1 MTPAELVASAFRC
14 FKPPLRLSLPD
25 WIEKNIRLAAGSAA
39 LPGPMRLYPYQR
51 DLAAAIGDPELERV
65 TVVKGVRIGW
75 TALLTGAL
83 GHFVKNDPSP
93 IIALLPTESDCR
105 DYTTADLEPT
115 FEASPALRGMLSDDQ
130 KEGERNTML
139 SRRFSGGSL
148 RIIAAGAPRNLRAK
162 TARIL
167 VADEADAMAIT
178 PEGDPLVLAERRTL
192 SFPNRKIIIG
202 STPVFEDTS
211 AVLRRYAESDQR
223 IFEVPCP
230 NCGAMT
236 EILWQHIV
244 WEDDK
249 PETACFKCPH
259 CEALISERSKN
270 LMVMHGEWRA
280 TKPEIKNHAGFRVN
294 CLVSPLANARWGLL
308 AGEFLKAQGDPTK
321 LQVFRN
327 TILAE
332 GWREPGE
339 ELDEDDLFSRREA
352 FGLDAM
358 PEEVLLITCGV
369 DVQADRLETTI
380 LGHAKDGEM
389 FVLEHHVIWGAP
401 TDDETWA
408 EVDQLLATQWRHP
421 FGNSIGIDAC
431 AIDSGGHWTESVY
444 NFCFPR
450 LRRRVLAIKGMAGPR
465 PILQASNSGKVKRGR
480 IFIVGVDTIKA
491 ALFSRLKRNHGIRFS
506 QTLEKPWFDQLCSER
521 LVVRYVKGA
530 PQRRFE
536 RLPGKAAEALDAT
549 CYAIAAR
556 QIISASL
563 SDREDALKM
572 ERPLPAR
579 QTVIRSPWMEQ
590 FLGKT

>member
-14 FKPPLRLSLPD
+14 FKPPPRLSLPD
-25 WIEKNIRLAAGSAA
+25 WIEKNVRLDSASAA

-51 DLAAAIGDPELERV
+51 DLATAIGDPEIERV

-83 GHFVKNDPSP
+83 GHYVKNDPAP
-93 IIALLPTESDCR
+93 IILLLPTESDCR
-105 DYTTADLEPT
+105 DYTTSDLEPT
-115 FEASPALRGMLSDDQ
+115 FEASPSLRGMLSDDQ

-167 VADEADAMAIT
+167 ICDETDAMTIT
-178 PEGDPLVLAERRTL
+178 PEGDPLKLAENRTM

-223 IFEVPCP
+223 IFEVPC
-230 NCGAMT
+230 NACGGFN
-236 EILWQHIV
+236 EILWEHIV
-244 WEDDK
+244 WDDDK
-249 PETACFKCPH
+249 PETARYKCPH
-259 CEALISERSKN
+259 CKTEIDERSKN

-280 TKPEIKNHAGFRVN
+280 TKEVAGHAGFRIN
-294 CLVSPLANARWGLL
+294 CLVSPLANARWGIL
-308 AGEFLKAQGDPTK
+308 ASEFLKAQGDPTK

-352 FGLDAM
+352 FSLDAI
-358 PEEVLLITCGV
+358 PQEVLLITVGC
-369 DVQADRLETTI
+369 DVQADRIEATFV
-380 LGHAKDGEM
+380 GHAKDGEL
-389 FVLEHHVIWGAP
+389 FVLGHEVIWGAP
-401 TDDETWA
+401 TDDETWL
-408 EVDQLLATQWRHP
+408 ELDELLKRQWRHP
-421 FGNSIGIDAC
+421 YGNVIGIDAC
-431 AIDSGGHWTESVY
+431 AVDSGGHWTESVY

-450 LRRRVLAIKGMAGPR
+450 LRRRVLAIKGMPGPR
-465 PILQASNSGKVKRGR
+465 PLLQASSSGKVKRGR
-480 IFIVGVDTIKA
+480 IFLAGVDTLKA

-506 QTLEKPWFDQLCSER
+506 DTLEKSWFDQLCSER
-521 LVVRYVKGA
+521 LVVRFVKGA

-536 RLPGKAAEALDAT
+536 RLPGKQAEALDAT

-556 QIISASL
+556 QIISATL
-563 SDREDALKM
+563 SDREDALKV
-572 ERPLPAR
+572 ERPLPAKP
-579 QTVIRSPWMEQ
+579 TVFRSNFM
-590 FLGKT
+590 GR